1 MKYEEFIAALCQK
14 IREVTKGWNGTS
26 IEFRTTPQNNG
37 RTLDLLVVSK
47 QGKKM
52 NGTYELSFH
61 TQELYEALAF
71 DKMDLKHI
79 LRIVES
85 KLRQAGEVGKISPLE
100 VADDYEQIRSHLI
113 IRPIN
118 FLKHMEKLKDG
129 MYDLIGDIALTVYI
143 HIGFVNGAYVS
154 SAVSSEYLEIWNKGK
169 EEVIKEAFTNTYNLF
184 PPIMLTG
191 LEAYSVMDTDI
202 FQKDA
207 GYDMVGVTN
216 EVIFNG
222 AVSIFLPG
230 VAKKLSDILGEDL
243 YIVFL
248 NYDYAVIHPVSIIR
262 PEEIRS
268 LIASVNSDSPD
279 EEGFLSDMI
288 FTYRRDSDKMEV
300 VKEVYS

>member
-1 MKYEEFIAALCQK
+1 
-14 IREVTKGWNGTS
+14 
-26 IEFRTTPQNNG
+26 
-37 RTLDLLVVSK
+37 
-47 QGKKM
+47 M

-118 FLKHMEKLKDG
+118 YVKHMEKLKDG

-143 HIGFVNGAYVS
+143 HIGFVHGAYVS

-202 FQKDA
+202 FQR
-207 GYDMVGVTN
+207 M
-216 EVIFNG
+216 
-222 AVSIFLPG
+222 L
-230 VAKKLSDILGEDL
+230 
-243 YIVFL
+243 
-248 NYDYAVIHPVSIIR
+248 
-262 PEEIRS
+262 
-268 LIASVNSDSPD
+268 
-279 EEGFLSDMI
+279 DMI
-288 FTYRRDSDKMEV
+288 WLGLQMKSYSMEQFRFSFL
-300 VKEVYS
+300 E

>member
-1 MKYEEFIAALCQK
+1 M
-14 IREVTKGWNGTS
+14 
-26 IEFRTTPQNNG
+26 
-37 RTLDLLVVSK
+37 
-47 QGKKM
+47 
-52 NGTYELSFH
+52 
-61 TQELYEALAF
+61 
-71 DKMDLKHI
+71 
-79 LRIVES
+79 
-85 KLRQAGEVGKISPLE
+85 
-100 VADDYEQIRSHLI
+100 
-113 IRPIN
+113 
-118 FLKHMEKLKDG
+118 
-129 MYDLIGDIALTVYI
+129 TVYI
-143 HIGFVNGAYVS
+143 HIGFVHGAYVS

-191 LEAYSVMDTDI
+191 PEAYSVMDTDI

-222 AVSIFLPG
+222 AVSNFPSWSSE
-230 VAKKLSDILGEDL
+230 KKLSDILGEDL

>member
-118 FLKHMEKLKDG
+118 YVK
-129 MYDLIGDIALTVYI
+129 
-143 HIGFVNGAYVS
+143 HIGFVHGAYVS

-288 FTYRRDSDKMEV
+288 FTYRRDTDKMEV
-300 VKEVYS
+300 VKEVHS

>member
-118 FLKHMEKLKDG
+118 YVK
-129 MYDLIGDIALTVYI
+129 
-143 HIGFVNGAYVS
+143 HIGFVHGAYVS